1 MGRITSSVGLAT
13 GINIEDTVNK
23 LIELSAKPRELASA
37 RKVAIGTQQA
47 AITDLTAVTLGVQ
60 LAVRRLKNASIFTKS
75 TITSSSTALTAVTT
89 GAVAAG
95 NYQFTAVRKAQNAQL
110 LSAGVVAKDQPLG
123 AGSFTF
129 RFGGAITEPVSLD
142 ALNGGQGVT
151 RGKIRITD
159 RNGDS
164 SVIDLRFA
172 QTIDDVLTAINS
184 ADGIEVNASVSGDR
198 LILTDQSGGTSNLRV
213 QEVSG
218 GSTAADLGL
227 ANINVAAN
235 SATGNDVLRL
245 SNSTA
250 LAQLNDG
257 TGLST
262 RTGVSDLNVT
272 LRDGTSLEID
282 FNLVGKAATASSA
295 TTSAANGVNAQLKL
309 TAKTVGG
316 DYDGVQI
323 QFVDSGN
330 VTAGNEVA
338 SYDAQSKILTVDIA
352 AGSTTADNVISAINS
367 TTATSTLFTATTGT
381 GGNGDDLVSLADTA
395 TTTGG
400 AAVAAR
406 SEKTLGELIATINGV
421 NPAKLKAEISP
432 DGDRIVLT
440 DLSTDTGGTFAVS
453 NTAGGT
459 LAEDLGLTGT
469 ASGATLTSDR
479 LQGGLNSPLLR
490 SLNGGRGFGALG
502 EIDLTDRSGATATI
516 SLSGAETLDDVI
528 AAIAGSG
535 LGLKAEINAAK
546 NGLQIVDTT
555 GGTASNLI
563 VADGDGTNS
572 ATKLGIVGNVADS
585 SVRGTSLNRQTVSE
599 HTLLSDFNA
608 GKGVAKGSFLI
619 TDSAGAVGAV
629 NLTQLNATTLGDVID
644 AINAQSIGVEARI
657 NDTGDG
663 IALIDTAGGSSRLKV
678 ETVNNSKVV
687 ADLHLG
693 TEAVDTTEDGNPAQ
707 VISGTTAFTV
717 TLDADDTLT
726 DLVTKINALGANV
739 TASVISDSAGTLRH
753 HLSLVSG
760 ISGKAGD
767 LNVDGSSLGLKFQ
780 SLSTAQDAL
789 LLVGS
794 DASSG
799 RLITS
804 TSNTFENVVDG
815 LNITVSA
822 TSTESISVGVT
833 PTSSDIEGAIQT
845 FVDQYNKLRDK
856 IAAYT
861 FYNQDDDTKGTLFG
875 SSDVLRLDSD
885 LSRALTSRFF
895 GSTVRSFNELG
906 ISADEEGKLTFDK
919 TRLQARYASDP
930 QGLEKFFSDEEQGF
944 ATKVDA
950 VLEKLVG
957 RTNSTFVN
965 RAATLQR
972 QLEDTTKRIDSLT
985 LSLNKERER
994 LTLQFYNME
1003 LAISK
1008 IKNSLTAIESI
1019 KYINPDGTTS

>member
-23 LIELSAKPRELASA
+23 LIELSAKPRELATA
-37 RKVAIGTQQA
+37 RKVALGAQQA
-47 AITDLTAVTLGVQ
+47 AVTDLTALTLGVQ
-60 LAVRRLKNASIFTKS
+60 LAARRLKNTSIFTKS
-75 TITSSSTALTAVTT
+75 TVTSSSNVLTAVST

-110 LSAGVVAKDQPLG
+110 LSAGVATKDQPLG

-164 SVIDLRFA
+164 SVVDLRFA
-172 QTIDDVLTAINS
+172 QTIEDVVTAINS
-184 ADGIEVNASVSGDR
+184 TDGVEVQASVSGDR
-198 LILTDQSGGTSNLRV
+198 LVLNDQSGGTGNLRV

-227 ANINVAAN
+227 GSINVAAN
-235 SATGNDVLRL
+235 SATGADVLKL
-245 SNSTA
+245 SSSTS

-282 FNLVGKAATASSA
+282 FNLVGKAATAA
-295 TTSAANGVNAQLKL
+295 VGTTTAANGVNAQIQL

-330 VTAGNEVA
+330 VTAGGEVA
-338 SYDAQSKILTVDIA
+338 TYDAQNKILTVDID
-352 AGSTTADNVISAINS
+352 AGGTTADNVISAINN
-367 TTATSTLFTATTGT
+367 TPATSALFTATTGA
-381 GGNGDDLVSLADTA
+381 GGDGDGIVTLADTG
-395 TTTGG
+395 TITGG
-400 AAVAAR
+400 AAIADR
-406 SEKTLGELIATINGV
+406 NEKTLGELLATINAV
-421 NPAKLKAEISP
+421 NPAKLKAEISANG
-432 DGDRIVLT
+432 DGLVFT
-440 DLSTDTGGTFAVS
+440 DLSTDSGGTFAVT
-453 NTAGGT
+453 NTAGGK

-469 ASGATLTSDR
+469 ASGDTLTSTR

-490 SLNGGRGFGALG
+490 SLNGGRGFGTLG
-502 EIDLTDRSGATATI
+502 EIDLTDRTGATATI
-516 SLSGAETLDDVI
+516 DLSAAETLDDVV

-546 NGLQIVDTT
+546 NGLQIVDAT
-555 GGTASNLI
+555 GGTTSNLI
-563 VADGDGTNS
+563 VADGDGANS
-572 ATKLGIVGNVADS
+572 ATKLGIAGSVADDS
-585 SVRGTSLNRQTVSE
+585 LRGTSLNRQTVSE

-608 GKGVAKGSFLI
+608 GKGVTKGSFLI
-619 TDSAGAVGAV
+619 TDSAGAAGAV

-663 IALIDTAGGSSRLKV
+663 IALIDKAGGGSRLKV

-687 ADLHLG
+687 ADLHFG
-693 TEAVDTTEDGNPAQ
+693 TAAVDATVDGDPAQ
-707 VISGTTAFTV
+707 VIGGSTAFTV

-726 DLVTKINALGANV
+726 DLVTKINDLGANV

-780 SLSTAQDAL
+780 SLSSAQDAL
-789 LLVGS
+789 LLVGA
-794 DASSG
+794 DATTG

-804 TSNTFENVVDG
+804 TSNTFENVVEG
-815 LNITVSA
+815 LKVTLAGTSA
-822 TSTESISVGVT
+822 DSVSVGVT
-833 PTSSDIEGAIQT
+833 PTSADIESSVQL

-856 IAAYT
+856 IESYT
-861 FYNQDDDTKGTLFG
+861 FFNQDNNTKGTLFG
-875 SSDVLRLDSD
+875 SSDVLRLESD
-885 LSRALTSRFF
+885 LSRALTTRFF
-895 GSTVRSFNELG
+895 GSNVKSFNELG

-930 QGLEKFFSDEEQGF
+930 AALEKFFADEDQGF
-944 ATKVDA
+944 AKKVDD
-950 VLEKLVG
+950 VLERLVG

-972 QLEDTTKRIDSLT
+972 QLEDTTLRIDSLT
-985 LSLNKERER
+985 VSLDKQRER
-994 LTLQFYNME
+994 LTMQFYNME

-1008 IKNSLTAIESI
+1008 IKNSLSSIESI